1 MSKQKLNWQKF
12 RATQHLVNDL
22 RHVDFYC
29 PSCDRWLPQRALSTI
44 DLRGICKECAE
55 TERNEL
61 MTHMVTRPGPVANP
75 ADLEYDAKLVWEVFA
90 HNKNSTLDYGWIR
103 NKIIRT
109 NGKLTNDRQNAALAH
124 LESQELIEKVG
135 HGRYRFKKPNR
146 PSAPVVASAPA
157 TPEEAAQVI
166 PQFRGA
172 TTDLVYSLLRERLPA
187 GLTSAEIYSGL
198 GIDTIKDRNNVAA
211 SLQSLDKSG
220 WIDVDRSSGRKQIY
234 SARVTNKLGKAP
246 PTLRHAR
253 APVEQPVQLAKQNLP
268 EAPTPPT
275 FVSEQPALLVQQV
288 QQAPQPARSFT
299 LQEVKRY
306 GELHAER
313 ATLQHEIDELKRTY
327 AARLLEIKV
336 LDGELREKYGEG

>member
-1 MSKQKLNWQKF
+1 
-12 RATQHLVNDL
+12 
-22 RHVDFYC
+22 
-29 PSCDRWLPQRALSTI
+29 
-44 DLRGICKECAE
+44 
-55 TERNEL
+55 
-61 MTHMVTRPGPVANP
+61 MTHMVTRPAPVTNP
-75 ADLEYDAKLVWEVFA
+75 ADLEYDSKLVWEIFA

-187 GLTSAEIYSGL
+187 GLLSAEIYTGL

-211 SLQSLDKSG
+211 SLQSLEKAG
-220 WIDVDRSSGRKQIY
+220 WIDIDRSQGRKQRY
-234 SARVTNKLGKAP
+234 FARVTNKLGKEP
-246 PTLRHAR
+246 PVLRHAR

-268 EAPTPPT
+268 DPPAPVAPVTE
-275 FVSEQPALLVQQV
+275 VHASLERVAEQA
-288 QQAPQPARSFT
+288 QPRSFT

>member
-1 MSKQKLNWQKF
+1 
-12 RATQHLVNDL
+12 
-22 RHVDFYC
+22 
-29 PSCDRWLPQRALSTI
+29 
-44 DLRGICKECAE
+44 
-55 TERNEL
+55 

-75 ADLEYDAKLVWEVFA
+75 ADLEYDSKLVWEIFA

-172 TTDLVYSLLRERLPA
+172 MTDLVYSLLRERLPA
-187 GLTSAEIYSGL
+187 GLSSAEIYTGL

-211 SLQSLDKSG
+211 SLQSLEKSG
-220 WIDVDRSSGRKQIY
+220 WLDVDRSHGRKQKY
-234 SARVTNKLGKAP
+234 LARVTNKLGKAP
-246 PTLRHAR
+246 PALRHAR
-253 APVEQPVQLAKQNLP
+253 APEPPVAPPVVEVTSPAAPAAPVTEVYASLERVAEK
-268 EAPTPPT
+268 A
-275 FVSEQPALLVQQV
+275 
-288 QQAPQPARSFT
+288 QARTFT
-299 LQEVKRY
+299 LEQVKRY
-306 GELHAER
+306 GELNAER
-313 ATLQHEIDELKRTY
+313 TALRKECS
-327 AARLLEIKV
+327 ARLVRIRAINT
-336 LDGELREKYGEG
+336 ELRSIYGEEKGEE